1 MKRSVVPAL
10 ALTIFLMVAVRSA
23 TAAPMSVSVEARS
36 LQPGE
41 LVVLTITLDT
51 TEASSMRVLALGK
64 TIPAFKLDDRLW
76 RALVGIDIDQ
86 KPGSFPAT
94 VEARTAAGTSRITHQ
109 LDITPKKFPT
119 RVLRVDPNFV
129 NPPPSVM
136 PRIEGDSQFIRDAY
150 SHSSPTRLWV
160 ASFVRPVPG
169 EANSGFGTRSVYN
182 GEPRSPHSG
191 ADFLSGAGTPVKAPN
206 AGRIVAA
213 RDLYFTGN
221 TVIIDHGLG
230 LFSMLAHLSRL
241 DVQEEEVVTA
251 GQIVGAVGATGRVT
265 GPHLHWALRVSGA
278 RVDPV
283 SLLELLGELDERG
296 GARK

>member
-1 MKRSVVPAL
+1 LNRSAVATL
-10 ALTIFLMVAVRSA
+10 ALTVLPTIGAWSA
-23 TAAPMSVSVEARS
+23 EAEPISVSAEARS

-41 LVVLTITLDT
+41 LVVITARLE
-51 TEASSMRVLALGK
+51 TEAGSMRVLALGK
-64 TIPAFKLDDRLW
+64 TIPAFRVEDRLW

-86 KPGSFPAT
+86 KAGTFTAV
-94 VEARTAAGTSRITHQ
+94 VEARTAAGAVRVNYPLEIV
-109 LDITPKKFPT
+109 PKKFPT

-129 NPPPSVM
+129 NPPPTVM
-136 PRIEGDSQFIRDAY
+136 PRIQQDSQFIREAY
-150 SHSSPTRLWV
+150 THSAPTRLWV
-160 ASFVRPVPG
+160 TSFVRPVPG
-169 EANSGFGTRSVYN
+169 EANSGFGTRSIYN

-191 ADFLSGAGTPVKAPN
+191 ADFLSGTGTPVKAPN

-241 DVQEEEVVTA
+241 DVREEEVVTA
-251 GQIVGAVGATGRVT
+251 GQVVGAVGATGRVT
-265 GPHLHWALRVSGA
+265 GPHLHWALRAGGA

-283 SLLELLGELDERG
+283 SLLALLGESDERV
-296 GARK
+296 GAQK

>member
-1 MKRSVVPAL
+1 LKRSAVSAL
-10 ALTIFLMVAVRSA
+10 ALTIFLVVAVRSA
-23 TAAPMSVSVEARS
+23 AAPMSVSAEARS

-41 LVVLTITLDT
+41 LVVLTIALES
-51 TEASSMRVLALGK
+51 TEAASMRVLTLGK

-86 KPGSFPAT
+86 KPGSFPAI
-94 VEARTAAGTSRITHQ
+94 VEARTATGTSRVTYQ
-109 LDITPKKFPT
+109 LEITPKKFPT

-136 PRIEGDSQFIRDAY
+136 PRIERDSQFIRDVY
-150 SHSSPTRLWV
+150 SHSSPARLW
-160 ASFVRPVPG
+160 ADSFVRPVPG

-191 ADFLSGAGTPVKAPN
+191 ADFLSGAGTPIRAPN

-221 TVIIDHGLG
+221 TLIIDHGLG

-241 DVQEEEVVTA
+241 DVREEEVVTA

-265 GPHLHWALRVSGA
+265 GPHLHWALRASGA
-278 RVDPV
+278 RIDPV
-283 SLLELLGELDERG
+283 SLLELLGEPDERG
-296 GARK
+296 GTRK